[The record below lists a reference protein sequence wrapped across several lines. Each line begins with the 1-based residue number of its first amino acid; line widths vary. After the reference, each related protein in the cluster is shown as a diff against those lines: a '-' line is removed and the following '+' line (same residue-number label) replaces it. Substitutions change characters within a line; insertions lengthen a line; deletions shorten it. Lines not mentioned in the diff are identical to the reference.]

1 MTYNCNIGEH
11 FMTLILENERYICE
25 HDIIIKYNDNITETR
40 IVRNY
45 LSHIYLPTILLPVR
59 FLTLVPANMVEF
71 SILVCVRTM
80 VDSAGAGAKYN
91 AVANTAKHHTW

>member
-1 MTYNCNIGEH
+1 
-11 FMTLILENERYICE
+11 MTLILENVLFILCE
-25 HDIIIKYNDNITETR
+25 HDINQ

-45 LSHIYLPTILLPVR
+45 LLRIYLPTILLPVR

-71 SILVCVRTM
+71 SMLVCVRTM